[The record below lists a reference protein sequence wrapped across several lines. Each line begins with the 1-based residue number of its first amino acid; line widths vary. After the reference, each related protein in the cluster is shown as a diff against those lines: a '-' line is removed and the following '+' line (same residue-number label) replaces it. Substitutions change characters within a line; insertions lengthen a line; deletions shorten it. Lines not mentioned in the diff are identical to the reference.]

1 MWINKKLCV
10 MGLGYIGLPT
20 AVMFAKHGLKVHGVD
35 VNPRVVE
42 SLRNKQLHIEE
53 PGLKDMMVDV
63 MDRGSLT
70 VATEP
75 EIADAYI
82 IAVPTPINDD
92 KTANLDYV
100 RSAAEMIL
108 PYLRKD
114 VLVILESTVPPR
126 TVEDVLIPILS
137 KSGLRI
143 GDQIY
148 VSHSPERV
156 LPGKLFEELVHNDR
170 VVGGINERSSEMT
183 AELYKLFVKGNI
195 HITDATTAEMVKLME
210 NTYRDVNIALANEF
224 AMIAE
229 KLGFDVWEAIELANY
244 HPRVNIHRPGPG
256 VGGHCIAVDPW
267 FIYEKASTEA
277 KLIHLSRMINDNMP
291 EYVVNKVRG
300 ILTDISMKVDIPKIA
315 VLGLAFKG
323 NIDDMRESPSLKVID
338 LLRTQNVNVVVYDP
352 HVKSH
357 IEGKVDS
364 LEEVLDSADLM
375 LLLTDHDE
383 FRNID
388 IKLAAN
394 LMRHKQIVDTR
405 KIINPTDWRNVG
417 FIVNQLGN
425 CYTGQITVEV

>member
-1 MWINKKLCV
+1 
-10 MGLGYIGLPT
+10 
-20 AVMFAKHGLKVHGVD
+20 
-35 VNPRVVE
+35 
-42 SLRNKQLHIEE
+42 
-53 PGLKDMMVDV
+53 
-63 MDRGSLT
+63 
-70 VATEP
+70 
-75 EIADAYI
+75 
-82 IAVPTPINDD
+82 
-92 KTANLDYV
+92 
-100 RSAAEMIL
+100 
-108 PYLRKD
+108 
-114 VLVILESTVPPR
+114 
-126 TVEDVLIPILS
+126 
-137 KSGLRI
+137 
-143 GDQIY
+143 
-148 VSHSPERV
+148 
-156 LPGKLFEELVHNDR
+156 
-170 VVGGINERSSEMT
+170 
-183 AELYKLFVKGNI
+183 
-195 HITDATTAEMVKLME
+195 
-210 NTYRDVNIALANEF
+210 
-224 AMIAE
+224 
-229 KLGFDVWEAIELANY
+229 
-244 HPRVNIHRPGPG
+244 
-256 VGGHCIAVDPW
+256 
-267 FIYEKASTEA
+267 
-277 KLIHLSRMINDNMP
+277 MINDNMP